1 MRISDWSSDLC
12 SSDLP
17 LRRRNNELP
26 LPGSLFQLL
35 WGRFPPPGSSP
46 TQQRQ
51 GSSMGIII
59 SGIVTAIV
67 FGAIAAF
74 ALSAVQKPSYD
85 AYYTSSTRVGDH
97 GQNLVGRELT

>member
-1 MRISDWSSDLC
+1 MR
-12 SSDLP
+12 
-17 LRRRNNELP
+17 RRRNNGVP
-26 LPGSLFQLL
+26 RPGSCFQLL
-35 WGRFPPPGSSP
+35 LGRFPPPWASP

-67 FGAIAAF
+67 CGAIAAF

-85 AYYTSSTRVGDH
+85 AYSTSSTRVGDP
-97 GQNLVGRELT
+97 GSNLVGREWTGNPTVRQE